1 MENNKQPEKKVRLL
15 DTAGG
20 VWGLIILLYGII
32 FLLIYIANV
41 TSVKDCDVPG
51 CTNTCDKD
59 ERYCKDH
66 KHHDLY
72 ITWNVSTATKGRK
85 NVDTTTRKSKS
96 VNTTTKSQSGA
107 SKKNN
112 RTNYYTGDIYSAEKY
127 NNPDDFADD
136 WEDDFD
142 SWEDAYDYWEDVM
155 E

>member
-15 DTAGG
+15 DTEGG

-32 FLLIYIANV
+32 FLLIYIANIN
-41 TSVKDCDVPG
+41 SVKECDVSG
-51 CTNTCDKD
+51 CSNTCDKD

-72 ITWNVSTATKGRK
+72 ITWNVSTNTSERK
-85 NVDTTTRKSKS
+85 NVDTT
-96 VNTTTKSQSGA
+96 KSQSGV
-107 SKKNN
+107 SKKSN

-142 SWEDAYDYWEDVM
+142 SWEDAYEYWEDAM